1 MDLQIMPH
9 DLKLKYPF
17 AISRHTYFSQPNVV
31 IRLSDGKYD
40 GYGEAT
46 MNPYYGITIEGLVA
60 AFEKIRGRL
69 QSYHFITPDQLWD
82 DCSDMLSENPFALAA
97 LNNASWDLYGKLN
110 SCPAR
115 QLFQL
120 SGKNNPMTS
129 YTLGI
134 ASPEMLI
141 KKIMDFPWPVYKI
154 KLGTTDDIGLVR
166 EIRKHTSAVIRVDA
180 NCAWTADVT
189 VKNAVTLKE
198 LGVEYIEQPLPAN
211 DSEQQLCF
219 EESCLPL
226 FADESCLTESDVAPC
241 SRKFHGINIKLLKCG
256 GITPA
261 LRMIRQARDLGLKIM
276 IGCMTETSVGIAAA
290 AQLVPLVDYA
300 DLDGPLLLG
309 EDLADGLRYDQGRL
323 IVGDGNGLG
332 INYHGKI

>member
-17 AISRHTYFSQPNVV
+17 AIARHTYFSQPNVI
-31 IRLSDGKYD
+31 IRLSDGKFD

-46 MNPYYGITIEGLVA
+46 MNPYYGITIESLFM
-60 AFEKIRGRL
+60 AFEKIQKRL
-69 QSYHFITPDQLWD
+69 RSYQFTTPDQLWD
-82 DCSDMLSENPFALAA
+82 DYSDMLTENPFALAA
-97 LNNASWDLYGKLN
+97 LNNAAWDLFGKLHK
-110 SCPAR
+110 CPAR

-120 SGKNNPMTS
+120 SGSNTPMTC

-134 ASPEMLI
+134 ASHEMLV

-154 KLGTTDDIGLVR
+154 KLGTKDDIGLVR
-166 EIRKHTSAVIRVDA
+166 LIREHTSAIIRVDA

-189 VKNAVTLKE
+189 VKNAIALKE

-211 DSEQQLCF
+211 DPEQGCCF

-226 FADESCLTESDVAPC
+226 FADESCRTESDVAAC
-241 SRKFHGINIKLLKCG
+241 SEKFHGINIKLLKCG

-261 LRMIRQARDLGLKIM
+261 LRMIRDARKHGLKIM

-290 AQLVPLVDYA
+290 AQLLTLVDYA

-323 IVGDGNGLG
+323 IVGEGNGLG
-332 INYHGKI
+332 INYHGKL

>member
-1 MDLQIMPH
+1 MDLQIIPH

-17 AISRHTYFSQPNVV
+17 AISRHTYYSQPNVV

-46 MNPYYGITIEGLVA
+46 MNPYYGITIDGLVV
-60 AFEKIRGRL
+60 AFEKIRGWLR
-69 QSYHFITPDQLWD
+69 SYHFTTPDQLWD
-82 DCSDMLSENPFALAA
+82 DCSEMLLENPFALAA
-97 LNNASWDLYGKLN
+97 LNNASWDLYGKLH
-110 SCPAR
+110 SSQVR
-115 QLFQL
+115 RFFQL
-120 SGKNNPMTS
+120 SGNNNPMTS

-134 ASPEMLI
+134 ASSEMLI
-141 KKIMDFPWPVYKI
+141 KKIIDFPWPVYKI
-154 KLGTTDDIGLVR
+154 KLGTKDDIGLVT
-166 EIRKHTSAVIRVDA
+166 EIRKHTSAVFRVDA

-189 VKNAVTLKE
+189 VVNSIPLKA
-198 LGVEYIEQPLPAN
+198 LGVEYIEQPLAAKDP
-211 DSEQQLCF
+211 DQQRCF

-226 FADESCLTESDVAPC
+226 FADESCLTESDVAAC
-241 SRKFHGINIKLLKCG
+241 SGKFHGINIKLLKCG

-261 LRMIRQARDLGLKIM
+261 LRMIREARDLGLKIM

-290 AQLVPLVDYA
+290 AQLLPLVDYA

-332 INYHGKI
+332 ISYHGKL